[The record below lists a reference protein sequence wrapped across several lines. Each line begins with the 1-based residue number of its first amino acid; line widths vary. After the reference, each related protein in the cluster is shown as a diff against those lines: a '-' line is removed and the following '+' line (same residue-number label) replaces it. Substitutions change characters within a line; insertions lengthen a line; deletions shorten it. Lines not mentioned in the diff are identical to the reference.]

1 MNAGN
6 SLPSARLR
14 SLQPLARIAA
24 LADPGSVVPLET
36 PRASPWLARFGIAA
50 QADDGVATAR
60 LTLEGKPVLAAA
72 QDERFVGGSIGA
84 RHGEALEGLFR
95 RAIDE
100 RPAAVILLMASGG
113 VRLFEANAAELAAS
127 RALRA
132 LLDARAAGV
141 AVVAVGIGDVF
152 GGASVI
158 ACAGASLAML
168 PSARI
173 GLSGPRVIET
183 ARGCGEVDASD
194 TAAVEALFG
203 ARARAAAGDVVLV
216 DDDAPAVRAWLA
228 SAIRDAVPFEAQ
240 VLDTQARLAARSAG
254 VVAPVP
260 RPLLFTGRARVDAA
274 DAGGYTWRVD
284 DALVTAPFTGR
295 AFDGASVHALDSAL
309 LGTVTEGPMPPIVVT
324 EDSTGHDVSRA
335 AEARFDS
342 RLLAH
347 HAAVLAYLRQRGA

>member
-1 MNAGN
+1 
-6 SLPSARLR
+6 
-14 SLQPLARIAA
+14 
-24 LADPGSVVPLET
+24 
-36 PRASPWLARFGIAA
+36 
-50 QADDGVATAR
+50 
-60 LTLEGKPVLAAA
+60 
-72 QDERFVGGSIGA
+72 
-84 RHGEALEGLFR
+84 
-95 RAIDE
+95 
-100 RPAAVILLMASGG
+100 
-113 VRLFEANAAELAAS
+113 
-127 RALRA
+127 
-132 LLDARAAGV
+132 
-141 AVVAVGIGDVF
+141 VAVGIGDVF

-183 ARGCGEVDASD
+183 ARGRGEVDASD

-216 DDDAPAVRAWLA
+216 DDDAAAIRAWLA
-228 SAIRDAVPFEAQ
+228 ETIRDAVPFEAQ
-240 VLDTQARLAARSAG
+240 ILDAQARLAARSAG

-274 DAGGYTWRVD
+274 DAGRYAWRVD

-295 AFDGASVHALDSAL
+295 AFDGASVHALDSVL
-309 LGTVTEGPMPPIVVT
+309 LGTVTEGLMPPIVVT

-347 HAAVLAYLRQRGA
+347 HAAVLAYLRQRGARMTGLLCGNAQGAAFFANALQAPRLVAASSARVVAMDAAAIARVTGRDVAALIEDDPLLGHPVRHFAALGGVLRVVSAAEALDAALRE